1 MSQLTEEP
9 LENKESGND
18 TPREITE
25 AENKTPETSPQ
36 EAADGTAEEAP
47 AVAEDKFQAIK
58 TALQKQE
65 EERQQEETRVQ
76 IADKIQKMRTVKDEP
91 SAGET
96 SEQTPSKKKKKKS
109 KKGKKKKKKSLG
121 RRFIELFPQKGDS
134 VFEVIRKTVFL
145 MSTTVFIACLVLIGD
160 YFWESYRAKNTWD
173 EIRDTVQRV
182 KMEKPTE
189 IEVGEP
195 YEHFVMK
202 PEAEVLYRQNPDV
215 VGYLSIPNTLI
226 AYPVLQR
233 KNETDGNEYY
243 LNKDFYGNPSKSG
256 AIFMDYRNYFD
267 YVVDFQRVYPNSQNL
282 IIYGHNM
289 HDYSM
294 FGSLKYYINDV
305 SYYDAHPIVELSS
318 NYRDYKYKIFGM
330 IIVDIDDETE
340 TRFDY
345 WNIINFS
352 GEEDFY
358 DYVNEIKRRTVRL
371 TDVDVKYGDQL
382 LTLSTCN
389 STFSEGRLVIFARL
403 LRDGEDLMEGCT
415 STENPNIKWPN
426 SYYKWRKKTY
436 DPDAEFIPYG

>member
-1 MSQLTEEP
+1 MSQLTDEP
-9 LENKESGND
+9 LDNQESGTVPEEN
-18 TPREITE
+18 E
-25 AENKTPETSPQ
+25 AENETSETSSQ
-36 EAADGTAEEAP
+36 EAADETAEETP
-47 AVAEDKFQAIK
+47 ATAQDKFHAIK
-58 TALQKQE
+58 SALQKQE
-65 EERQQEETRVQ
+65 EERQQEETRIQ
-76 IADKIQKMRTVKDEP
+76 IADKIQKMRTAKDEP
-91 SAGET
+91 AAGET
-96 SEQTPSKKKKKKS
+96 PEQTSPKKKKKKGG
-109 KKGKKKKKKSLG
+109 KGKKKRKRSLG
-121 RRFIELFPQKGDS
+121 KRALELFPQKGDS

-160 YFWESYRAKNTWD
+160 YFWESYKAKNTWD
-173 EIRDTVQRV
+173 EIRDAVQRV
-182 KMEKPTE
+182 KMEKPDPPE
-189 IEVGEP
+189 ISMGS
-195 YEHFVMK
+195 YESYIMK
-202 PEAEVLYRQNPDV
+202 PEAEVLYKQNPDV

-233 KNETDGNEYY
+233 KNEADGNEYY

-267 YVVDFQRVYPNSQNL
+267 YVVDFKRIYPNSQNL

-345 WNIINFS
+345 WNKLNFS

-415 STENPNIKWPN
+415 STENTNIKWPN

>member
-1 MSQLTEEP
+1 MSQLTDEP
-9 LENKESGND
+9 LDNQESGTVPEEN
-18 TPREITE
+18 E
-25 AENKTPETSPQ
+25 AENETPETSSQ
-36 EAADGTAEEAP
+36 EAADETAEETP
-47 AVAEDKFQAIK
+47 ATAQDKFHAIK
-58 TALQKQE
+58 SALQKQE
-65 EERQQEETRVQ
+65 EERQQEETRIQ
-76 IADKIQKMRTVKDEP
+76 IADKIQKMRTAKDEP
-91 SAGET
+91 AAGET
-96 SEQTPSKKKKKKS
+96 PEQTSPKKKKGGKGRKKR
-109 KKGKKKKKKSLG
+109 KRSLG
-121 RRFIELFPQKGDS
+121 KRALELFPQKGDS

-160 YFWESYRAKNTWD
+160 YFWESYKAKNTWD
-173 EIRDTVQRV
+173 EIRDAVQRV
-182 KMEKPTE
+182 KMEKPDPPE
-189 IEVGEP
+189 ISMGS
-195 YEHFVMK
+195 YESYIMK
-202 PEAEVLYRQNPDV
+202 PEAEVLYKQNPDV

-233 KNETDGNEYY
+233 KNEADGNEYY

-267 YVVDFQRVYPNSQNL
+267 YVVDFKRIYPNSQNL

-345 WNIINFS
+345 WNKLNFS

-415 STENPNIKWPN
+415 STENTNIKWPN

>member
-1 MSQLTEEP
+1 MSQLTDEP
-9 LENKESGND
+9 LDNQESGTVPEEN
-18 TPREITE
+18 E
-25 AENKTPETSPQ
+25 AENETPETSSQ
-36 EAADGTAEEAP
+36 EAADETAEETP
-47 AVAEDKFQAIK
+47 ATAQDKFHAIK
-58 TALQKQE
+58 SALQKQE
-65 EERQQEETRVQ
+65 EERQQEETRIQ
-76 IADKIQKMRTVKDEP
+76 IADKIQKMRTAKDEP
-91 SAGET
+91 AAGET
-96 SEQTPSKKKKKKS
+96 PEQTSPKKKKKKGG
-109 KKGKKKKKKSLG
+109 KGKKKRKRSLG
-121 RRFIELFPQKGDS
+121 KRALELFPQKGDS

-160 YFWESYRAKNTWD
+160 YFWESYKAKNTWD
-173 EIRDTVQRV
+173 EIRDAVQRV
-182 KMEKPTE
+182 KMEKPDPPE
-189 IEVGEP
+189 ISMGS
-195 YEHFVMK
+195 YESYIMK
-202 PEAEVLYRQNPDV
+202 PEAEVLYKQNPDV

-233 KNETDGNEYY
+233 KNEADGNEYY

-267 YVVDFQRVYPNSQNL
+267 YVVDFKRIYPNSQNL

-345 WNIINFS
+345 WNKLNFS

-415 STENPNIKWPN
+415 STENTNIKWPN